1 MVDMELAVQ
10 GTGHGPK
17 LLEFKE
23 HLDSL
28 SDIGFEFYVSSVE
41 PGDGLNNLCVSLEFR
56 LFYDSIV
63 SITSNLFQ
71 FWDNVEKAEN
81 KQKCKKVFCTVHFY
95 QQKMGICIKQKS
107 IIFIL
112 VLCITSTDTSVAF
125 LFF

>member
-1 MVDMELAVQ
+1 MELAVQ

-71 FWDNVEKAEN
+71 F
-81 KQKCKKVFCTVHFY
+81 
-95 QQKMGICIKQKS
+95 
-107 IIFIL
+107 
-112 VLCITSTDTSVAF
+112 
-125 LFF
+125 